1 MIVAGLCMA
10 WLAHPGYSVGV
21 VHGENQIPWA
31 VLPKSQRCWQVSG
44 AGRRRTWVISFDE
57 QVWHARVDGGSGTEI
72 PGYTWLAVP
81 IPNNSFTRMTSM
93 PYGTWNLCV
102 QSHSQRPKCLI
113 CHQSHPW
120 QGFAKPSERA
130 LLPQVSSYLA
140 MVCLEIVGNRVS
152 TNMAIPIRN
161 MIINNQPSNFG
172 LPWATLFSDTPKPT
186 NKLQLSATH
195 PNTSPTTG
203 GASAA
208 DSSPSR
214 FQSGGNC
221 RPVAYAPDLIGFL
234 AYVCYIYIHTHI
246 MHLLYLMYVCVM
258 VVVYGNHQ

>member
-1 MIVAGLCMA
+1 
-10 WLAHPGYSVGV
+10 
-21 VHGENQIPWA
+21 
-31 VLPKSQRCWQVSG
+31 
-44 AGRRRTWVISFDE
+44 
-57 QVWHARVDGGSGTEI
+57 
-72 PGYTWLAVP
+72 
-81 IPNNSFTRMTSM
+81 
-93 PYGTWNLCV
+93 
-102 QSHSQRPKCLI
+102 
-113 CHQSHPW
+113 
-120 QGFAKPSERA
+120 
-130 LLPQVSSYLA
+130 

-152 TNMAIPIRN
+152 TKMAIPIRN

-186 NKLQLSATH
+186 NKLRLSATH

-234 AYVCYIYIHTHI
+234 AYVCYIYIHILCTYFI
-246 MHLLYLMYVCVM
+246 
-258 VVVYGNHQ
+258 